1 MLKDRETRDC
11 EVAPTGALRRFP
23 PGVLPTRVLSRL
35 IRLWWRPVE
44 LPHSA
49 RPITISIANF
59 ASLQAGGKSRPIASA
74 ISLQLQQ
81 NCSRI
86 APELHQNCT
95 RIAAKTQQLHTIA
108 AKPYRGGGGRPETR
122 GNSARRN
129 CNLPQFIP
137 ASHASHPSFLVA
149 AAATARAQSRLIK
162 AGQTPPS
169 NAKKQR
175 KALIIKHLKFKFGP
189 RSKLGPIAPEQT
201 KCFDESARRF
211 TFIPKLYGQTNC

>member
-81 NCSRI
+81 NCSKI
-86 APELHQNCT
+86 AVELHQNCT
-95 RIAAKTQQLHTIA
+95 RIAPELQQKPSNCTQLQQNHIGVGGGDPQHEANQPGGTAIWRNRV
-108 AKPYRGGGGRPETR
+108 AKPPGP
-122 GNSARRN
+122 NSV
-129 CNLPQFIP
+129 LT
-137 ASHASHPSFLVA
+137 S
-149 AAATARAQSRLIK
+149 
-162 AGQTPPS
+162 TPP
-169 NAKKQR
+169 
-175 KALIIKHLKFKFGP
+175 
-189 RSKLGPIAPEQT
+189 
-201 KCFDESARRF
+201 CFRTVDNLSC
-211 TFIPKLYGQTNC
+211 PG